1 MRTLRKKLW
10 GLLWS
15 DADEAPGA
23 GGAPS
28 PLGSRMGSRSSGT
41 QCRAWNMNTGDGVP
55 GEAHCQ
61 TEEASLGRVSG
72 TQKTSQDLDLALGL
86 RSAGHCVC
94 LLLFAEGVVCE
105 RGVFRNIPQEQGHLG
120 IWPPNLNWWVPWTV
134 RFKQR
139 NRGLWDSGLKVW
151 VPPSL

>member
-1 MRTLRKKLW
+1 
-10 GLLWS
+10 
-15 DADEAPGA
+15 
-23 GGAPS
+23 
-28 PLGSRMGSRSSGT
+28 
-41 QCRAWNMNTGDGVP
+41 MNTGDGVP

-86 RSAGHCVC
+86 RSAGYCVC

-120 IWPPNLNWWVPWTV
+120 IWPATLN
-134 RFKQR
+134 
-139 NRGLWDSGLKVW
+139 
-151 VPPSL
+151 